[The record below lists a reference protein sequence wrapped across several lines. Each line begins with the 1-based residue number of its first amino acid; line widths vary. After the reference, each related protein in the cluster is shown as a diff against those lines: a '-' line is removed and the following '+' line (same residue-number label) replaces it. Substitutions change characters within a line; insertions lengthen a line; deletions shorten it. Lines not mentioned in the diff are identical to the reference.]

1 MIGNTRSS
9 VNPSLRVHTTT
20 PNFVR
25 EHTMSTAPT
34 IDRFF
39 ELAEHLASDFS
50 LLKGVSQSNRDRQK
64 QEVELALEGLV
75 AHRTIEETTTRLK
88 NLDVDAYIRETVEPS
103 EQKNRTGFK
112 SILKQLKLKI
122 VDEISF
128 GPLLCVEA
136 EFDFHG
142 CQRRLCLLGQ
152 ERNTK
157 NGVWGPEHHRKAIDI
172 VRKYERYAV
181 PVITFIDTPGADA
194 GELANADNQAHSISH
209 FIAEMANL
217 NVPSVGIILG
227 NGYSGGA
234 IPLATTNII
243 LSVRDGVFNTIQPK
257 GLAAIARSFDLSWQE
272 CAKYVGVSA
281 YELYQQDFV
290 DGVIDYVPGEKGAQ
304 LENLRKAIVSAVIA
318 IENRAVAFVKE
329 TDGVVDHYQASLNRY
344 INPSEKLKVLENLSA
359 LSLTHYP
366 TEYFSVFGITYRY
379 LRYLSLRGRIQSTS
393 SVNYSRS
400 TNLTTPKGDLSKRVK
415 EELANAFVSWLEN
428 PLHIRYDD
436 LLSKS
441 YKTYL
446 DRKEHAGAQRGRLS
460 KLVLGDPGENFEK
473 AQRTIYLTYGFYL
486 HNLWKAG
493 SQNNFIALIKNL
505 ASTPAASKASET
517 SEMTVLDVMTL
528 PDFREG
534 MIQEC
539 QNFIVFDL
547 VYDQII
553 TDLRPIAA
561 EAKATNTFSKQSFQ
575 TLLESAIQAATTK
588 LKAMIGEEVVVE
600 IFFEDNFY
608 AWLNTLL
615 RHPQMKDFIRPVQEW
630 KKIQYPRISEPLFAI
645 VTFLFEKLLSQYC
658 EAEREGRSYDGR
670 IKLRDIGMKDFW
682 NRLDT
687 AYNDLLIQDVLL
699 QDKRSKKCRFEPII
713 SEFFTDFRELDSD
726 LMTADPANFPGFRL
740 SIEKALDNG
749 VKPCGVITGLAK
761 LKKEG
766 NHPATRVGVLVSN
779 LDFQAGA
786 FDMASAQKFCNLLL
800 QCARRKLPVVAFVS
814 SGGMQT
820 KEGAGS
826 LFSMA
831 IVNDRITRFVR
842 DNELPII
849 CFGFGDCTGGAQA
862 SFVTHPLVQTYYFS
876 GTNMPFAGQIVVP
889 SYLPS
894 TATLSNYLLRTPGA
908 MQGLVKHPF
917 NKDLDQQLS
926 AIDPAIPE
934 PAESVMDVCQ
944 RVFNG
949 LYLPEAAAAATEA
962 ETLVDERALLKP
974 VKRTLIHARGCTA
987 AKLIKIAQQEDIE
1000 VVLVQSDPDMDSS
1013 VAGQLT
1019 EKDTLVCI
1027 GGNTP
1032 DESYL
1037 NAKSVLRIAEQEKV
1051 DSLHPGIGF
1060 LSENA
1065 DFALLCRNRGINFI
1079 GPWYSSMELMGNKTN
1094 AIDTANKAGV
1104 PVVPGSHGIIGSVET
1119 GMEVAETIGYPV
1131 LLKAVHGGGGKGIQV
1146 VEKPEDFRETFFTI
1160 SSEARAAFGSG
1171 DIYLEKYV
1179 TNLRHIEVQILR
1191 DTHGNCSI
1199 LGLRDCSVQRNN
1211 QKIFEES
1218 GSTMLPENLEQDVYR
1233 FAELIANQCDYIG
1246 AGTVEF
1252 IFDLDNT
1259 AVYFMEMNTRLQVE
1273 HPVTEK
1279 VTGIDIVAN
1288 QFKIAGGC
1296 SIADLTS
1303 KPQGYAIEARIT
1315 AERTAVEGSAIK
1327 FIPTPGDV
1335 TAFSIPEGENITV
1348 IKMVEAGKPITPYY
1362 DSLIAQVIATGENRD
1377 DAANKLLAA
1386 LESTVIKGVHTNI
1399 PLLKRVLKDET
1410 FRKGDYNTQYL
1421 NGLLER
1427 IDVQEMIDE
1436 GDVASDSAQVA
1447 LDRSAVEIEGSSELK
1462 VISPSTGVFYDASS
1476 PSEPPFAPIGKA
1488 VGAGDTI
1495 GLLEAMKLFSPLS
1508 LKNCSPGGSFYDPEK
1523 EYEVVRVI
1531 PTPGQAVNKGDL
1543 LFVIKEAA

>member
-1 MIGNTRSS
+1 
-9 VNPSLRVHTTT
+9 
-20 PNFVR
+20 
-25 EHTMSTAPT
+25 MSKAPT

-50 LLKGVSQSNRDRQK
+50 LIKGVSRSNRDRQRR
-64 QEVELALEGLV
+64 EVEVALEGLV
-75 AHRTIEETTTRLK
+75 DHHTIEKTTKRLK
-88 NLDVDAYIRETVEPS
+88 SLDVDTYIRETVEPS

-112 SILKQLKLKI
+112 AILKQLKLKI

-128 GPLLCVEA
+128 GPLHCVEA

-142 CQRRLCLLGQ
+142 RKRRLCLLGQ
-152 ERNTK
+152 ERNTN
-157 NGVWGPEHHRKAIDI
+157 NGVWGPEHHRKAIEV

-181 PVITFIDTPGADA
+181 PVVTFIDTPGADA
-194 GELANADNQAHSISH
+194 SEAANADNQAHSISH

-234 IPLATTNII
+234 IPLASTNII

-281 YELYQQDFV
+281 YELYQQGFV
-290 DGVIDYVPGEKGAQ
+290 DGIIDYVPGEKGPQ
-304 LENLRKAIVSAVIA
+304 LENLRKAIISAVTA
-318 IENRAVAFVKE
+318 VENRAVAFVKE
-329 TDGVVDHYQASLNRY
+329 TDGIIDHYSASLNRY
-344 INPSEKLKVLENLSA
+344 LNPSKKLKELERLSA

-379 LRYLSLRGRIQSTS
+379 LRYLSLRGRIKSTS
-393 SVNYSRS
+393 SANFSRS
-400 TNLTTPKGDLSKRVK
+400 TNLVRPKGDLSKRVQ
-415 EELANAFVSWLEN
+415 EELANVFASWQEN
-428 PLHIRYDD
+428 PLFIRYDE

-441 YKTYL
+441 YKDYL
-446 DRKEHAGAQRGRLS
+446 DRKDHSNDQRGRLS
-460 KLVLGDPGENFEK
+460 KLVLGDPVENLEK
-473 AQRTIYLTYGFYL
+473 AKRSTYLTYGFHLY
-486 HNLWKAG
+486 NLWKAG
-493 SQNNFIALIKNL
+493 AQNNFIALIKYLDSAPVN
-505 ASTPAASKASET
+505 TKNTDPA
-517 SEMTVLDVMTL
+517 EMTVLDVITL
-528 PDFREG
+528 PEFHKDMERV
-534 MIQEC
+534 C
-539 QNFIVFDL
+539 KNFIVFDL

-553 TDLRPIAA
+553 TDLRSIAA
-561 EAKATNTFSKQSFQ
+561 EAKDTNTFSQKSFH
-575 TLLESAIQAATTK
+575 TLLESSISAAVAK
-588 LKAMIGEEVVVE
+588 LKAMLGEDSVKPAVL
-600 IFFEDNFY
+600 EDKFY
-608 AWLNTLL
+608 GWINAYLQD
-615 RHPQMKDFIRPVQEW
+615 PQMKSFIRPVQEW

-645 VTFLFEKLLSQYC
+645 VNFLFEKLLPEYC
-658 EAEREGRSYDGR
+658 EAEREGRKYDGR
-670 IKLRDIGMKDFW
+670 IKLRNIGMKDFW
-682 NRLDT
+682 NRLSS
-687 AYNDLLIQDVLL
+687 AYNDLLIQDILL
-699 QDKRSKKCRFEPII
+699 QDKRSKNCRFEAILA
-713 SEFFTDFRELDSD
+713 EFFTDFRELDSD
-726 LMTADPANFPGFRL
+726 LMTADPANFPGFRI
-740 SIEKALDNG
+740 SIEKALDGG
-749 VKPCGVITGLAK
+749 VQPCGVITGLAK
-761 LKKEG
+761 LKKDGE
-766 NHPATRVGVLVSN
+766 HPATRVGLLVSN

-876 GTNMPFAGQIVVP
+876 GCNMPFAGQIVVP

-917 NKDLDQQLS
+917 NHELDSQLR
-926 AIDPAIPE
+926 AIDPDIPA
-934 PAESVMDVCQ
+934 PAESVLDVCR
-944 RVFNG
+944 RVFKG
-949 LYLPEAAAAATEA
+949 LYLPDAAATAIEA

-987 AKLIKIAQQEDIE
+987 AKLVQIAQQENIE
-1000 VVLVQSDPDMDSS
+1000 VVLVQSDADMDSA

-1019 EKDTLVCI
+1019 EQDTLVCI

-1037 NAKSVLRIAEQEKV
+1037 NAKSVLRIAAQEKV

-1065 DFALLCRNRGINFI
+1065 GFARLCRNRGINFI
-1079 GPWYSSMELMGNKTN
+1079 GPWSSSMELMGNKTN
-1094 AIDTANKAGV
+1094 AIDTATKAGV
-1104 PVVPGSHGIIGSVET
+1104 PVVPGSHGIIDSVET
-1119 GMEVAETIGYPV
+1119 GMKVAETIGYPV

-1146 VEKPEDFRETFFTI
+1146 VNKPEAFREIFFTL

-1179 TNLRHIEVQILR
+1179 TNLRHIEVQVLR
-1191 DTHGNCSI
+1191 DAHGNCSI
-1199 LGLRDCSVQRNN
+1199 LGLRDCTVQRNN

-1218 GSTMLPENLEQDVYR
+1218 GSTMLPENLEQDVYN
-1233 FAELIANQCDYIG
+1233 FAEHISNQCDYIG

-1259 AVYFMEMNTRLQVE
+1259 AIYFMEMNTRLQVE

-1279 VTGIDIVAN
+1279 VSGVDIVAN
-1288 QFKIAGGC
+1288 QFKIAGGE
-1296 SIADLTS
+1296 SIADLVS
-1303 KPQGYAIEARIT
+1303 NPQGYAIEARIT
-1315 AERTAVEGSAIK
+1315 AERTAVDGAEIK
-1327 FIPTPGDV
+1327 FIPTPGNV
-1335 TAFSIPEGENITV
+1335 TALSIPRGDHITV
-1348 IKMVEAGKPITPYY
+1348 IKMVEAGKPVTPYY
-1362 DSLIAQVIATGENRD
+1362 DSLIAQIIVTGENRED
-1377 DAANKLLAA
+1377 TIDKLIVA
-1386 LESTVIKGVHTNI
+1386 LENTVINGVHTNI
-1399 PLLKRVLKDET
+1399 PLLKRVLKDAT
-1410 FRKGDYNTQYL
+1410 FRQGVYNTQYL

-1427 IDVQEMIDE
+1427 IDVQEMIAE
-1436 GDVASDSAQVA
+1436 GDAASGSAQVA
-1447 LDRSAVEIEGSSELK
+1447 FERSVVEIDGSTELK

-1476 PSEPPFAPIGKA
+1476 PSEPPFAP
-1488 VGAGDTI
+1488 VGAKVSTGETI
-1495 GLLEAMKLFSPLS
+1495 GLLEAMKLFSPIS
-1508 LKNCSPGGSFYDPEK
+1508 LKNCSLGGSFYDHEK

-1543 LFVIKEAA
+1543 LFVIKEAI

>member
-1 MIGNTRSS
+1 
-9 VNPSLRVHTTT
+9 
-20 PNFVR
+20 
-25 EHTMSTAPT
+25 MSTAPT

-50 LLKGVSQSNRDRQK
+50 LLKGVSRSNRNRQK
-64 QEVELALEGLV
+64 QEVELALSGLV
-75 AHRTIEETTTRLK
+75 NHRTIKETTKRLK
-88 NLDVDAYIRETVEPS
+88 KLDVDSYIRETVEPS
-103 EQKNRTGFK
+103 EQKNRLGFK
-112 SILKQLKLKI
+112 AILKQLKLKI

-128 GPLLCVEA
+128 GPLHCVEA

-142 CQRRLCLLGQ
+142 HQRRLCLLAQ
-152 ERNTK
+152 ERNTN

-172 VRKYERYAV
+172 IRKYQRYAV
-181 PVITFIDTPGADA
+181 PIITFIDTPGADA

-234 IPLATTNII
+234 IPLATTNIL

-257 GLAAIARSFDLSWQE
+257 GLAAIARNFDLSWQE

-290 DGVIDYVPGEKGAQ
+290 DGIIDYVPGEKGPQ
-304 LENLRKAIVSAVIA
+304 LENLRNAIVSAVIA
-318 IENRAVAFVKE
+318 IESRAVTFVKE
-329 TDGVVDHYQASLNRY
+329 TDGIIDHYRASLNRY
-344 INPSEKLKVLENLSA
+344 INPSEKLKVLESLSA
-359 LSLTHYP
+359 LSLTHHP

-393 SVNYSRS
+393 SANYSRS
-400 TNLTTPKGDLSKRVK
+400 TNLIPPKGDLSKRVQ
-415 EELANAFVSWLEN
+415 EELANAFANWLEN

-436 LLSKS
+436 LLAKS

-446 DRKEHAGAQRGRLS
+446 NRKEHAGDHRGHLR
-460 KLVLGDPGENFEK
+460 KLILGDPNENFEK
-473 AQRTIYLTYGFYL
+473 ALRTSYLTYGFHLY
-486 HNLWKAG
+486 NLWKAG
-493 SQNNFIALIKNL
+493 SQNNFIALINHL
-505 ASTPAASKASET
+505 GSASASPKAADGA
-517 SEMTVLDVMTL
+517 EMTVLDVITL

-534 MIQEC
+534 MIQKC
-539 QNFIVFDL
+539 QNFIIFDL

-561 EAKATNTFSKQSFQ
+561 EAKDTNTFSKKSFQ
-575 TLLESAIQAATTK
+575 ALLESSISAATTK
-588 LKAMIGEEVVVE
+588 LKALLGEDAVDQSRL
-600 IFFEDNFY
+600 EDNFY
-608 AWLNTLL
+608 GWLNTLL
-615 RHPQMKDFIRPVQEW
+615 QHPQMKDFLRPVQEW

-645 VTFLFEKLLSQYC
+645 VTFLFEKLLLEYV
-658 EAEREGRSYDGR
+658 EAERTGRSYDGR
-670 IKLRDIGMKDFW
+670 IILRDIGMKDFW
-682 NRLDT
+682 NRLAT
-687 AYNDLLIQDVLL
+687 GYNDLLLQDVLQ
-699 QDKRSKKCRFEPII
+699 QDKRSKNVRFESIVA
-713 SEFFTDFRELDSD
+713 EFFTDFRELDSD

-740 SIEKALDNG
+740 SIEKALDAG

-766 NHPATRVGVLVSN
+766 DHPASRVGVLVSN

-786 FDMASAQKFCNLLL
+786 FDMASAEKFCNLLL
-800 QCARRKLPVVAFVS
+800 QCARRRLPVVAFVS

-894 TATLSNYLLRTPGA
+894 TATLSNYLSRTPGA

-917 NKDLDQQLS
+917 NHDLDQQLRE
-926 AIDPAIPE
+926 IDSTIPT
-934 PAESVMDVCQ
+934 PVESVMDVCH
-944 RVFNG
+944 RVFKG
-949 LYLPEAAAAATEA
+949 LYLPDVDLAASETK
-962 ETLVDERALLKP
+962 TLVDERALLKP

-987 AKLIKIAQQEDIE
+987 AKLIQVAQREGIE
-1000 VVLVQSDPDMDSS
+1000 VVLVQSDADMDSA

-1019 EKDTLVCI
+1019 ERDTLVCI

-1037 NAKSVLRIAEQEKV
+1037 NAKSVLRVAEQEKV

-1065 DFALLCRNRGINFI
+1065 DFALLCRNRGINFV
-1079 GPWYSSMELMGNKTN
+1079 GPWASSMELMGNKTN

-1146 VEKPEDFRETFFTI
+1146 VEKPEDFREIFFTL

-1171 DIYLEKYV
+1171 DIYLEKYI

-1191 DTHGNCSI
+1191 DSHGNCSI

-1218 GSTMLPENLEQDVYR
+1218 GSTMLPENLERDVYR
-1233 FAELIANQCDYIG
+1233 FAELIANQCDYLG

-1252 IFDLDNT
+1252 IFDLDHT
-1259 AVYFMEMNTRLQVE
+1259 AIYFMEMNTRLQVE

-1279 VTGIDIVAN
+1279 VTGVDIVAN
-1288 QFKIAGGC
+1288 QFKIAGGG
-1296 SIADLTS
+1296 SIADLRS
-1303 KPQGYAIEARIT
+1303 NPRGYAIEARIT

-1327 FIPTPGDV
+1327 FIPTPGEV
-1335 TAFSIPEGENITV
+1335 TAFSIPEGGDITV
-1348 IKMVEAGKPITPYY
+1348 IKMVEARKPITPYY
-1362 DSLIAQVIATGENRD
+1362 DSLIAQIIATGENRD
-1377 DAANKLLAA
+1377 DAADKLLAA
-1386 LESTVIKGVHTNI
+1386 LESTDIQGVHTNI
-1399 PLLKRVLKDET
+1399 PLLKRVLKDAT
-1410 FRKGDYNTQYL
+1410 FRKGVYNTQYL
-1421 NGLLER
+1421 TGFLER
-1427 IDVQEMIDE
+1427 IDVQEMIEE
-1436 GDVASDSAQVA
+1436 GDAVSGSAQVA
-1447 LDRSAVEIEGSSELK
+1447 LDRSAVEIEGSTELK

-1488 VGAGDTI
+1488 VGIKDTL

-1523 EYEVVRVI
+1523 AYEVVRVI

-1543 LFVIKEAA
+1543 LFVIKEAV

>member
-1 MIGNTRSS
+1 M
-9 VNPSLRVHTTT
+9 PK
-20 PNFVR
+20 
-25 EHTMSTAPT
+25 APT

-50 LLKGVSQSNRDRQK
+50 LTKGVSRSNRDRQRK
-64 QEVELALEGLV
+64 EVEVALEGLV
-75 AHRTIEETTTRLK
+75 EHQTIEETTKRLK
-88 NLDVDAYIRETVEPS
+88 CLDVDTYIRETVEPS

-112 SILKQLKLKI
+112 AILKQLKLKI
-122 VDEISF
+122 IDEISL
-128 GPLLCVEA
+128 GPLHCVEA
-136 EFDFHG
+136 EFDFNG
-142 CQRRLCLLGQ
+142 RQRRLCLLGQ
-152 ERNTK
+152 DRNTN
-157 NGVWGPEHHRKAIDI
+157 NGVWGPEHHRKAIEV

-234 IPLATTNII
+234 IPLASTNII

-281 YELYQQDFV
+281 YELYQQGFV
-290 DGVIDYVPGEKGAQ
+290 DGIIDYVPGEKGPQ
-304 LENLRKAIVSAVIA
+304 LENLRKAIVSAVNA
-318 IENRAVAFVKE
+318 VEQRAVSFVQE
-329 TDGVVDHYQASLNRY
+329 TDGIIEHYQASLNRY
-344 INPSEKLKVLENLSA
+344 LTPSAKLKTLNNLSA
-359 LSLTHYP
+359 LSLTHNP

-379 LRYLSLRGRIQSTS
+379 LRYLSLRGRIKSTS
-393 SVNYSRS
+393 SANFSRS
-400 TNLTTPKGDLSKRVK
+400 TNLARPKGDLSKRVQ
-415 EELANAFVSWLEN
+415 EELATQFTSWQEN
-428 PLHIRYDD
+428 PLLIRYDD
-436 LLSKS
+436 HLSKS
-441 YKTYL
+441 YKDFL
-446 DRKEHAGAQRGRLS
+446 DRKDRSSDQRSGLS
-460 KLVLGDPGENFEK
+460 RRILGDPAENLEK
-473 AQRTIYLTYGFYL
+473 AKRSTYLAYGFHLY
-486 HNLWKAG
+486 NLWKAG
-493 SQNNFIALIKNL
+493 AQNNFIALIKYLDSAPVN
-505 ASTPAASKASET
+505 TETTDPA
-517 SEMTVLDVMTL
+517 EMTVLDVITL
-528 PDFREG
+528 PEFHPDMERV
-534 MIQEC
+534 C
-539 QNFIVFDL
+539 KNFIVFDL
-547 VYDQII
+547 VYDQIVN
-553 TDLRPIAA
+553 DLRPIAA
-561 EAKATNTFSKQSFQ
+561 EAKDTNTFSQKSFQ
-575 TLLESAIQAATTK
+575 TLLESSISAAVTK
-588 LKAMIGEEVVVE
+588 LKTMIGEDAVDPA
-600 IFFEDNFY
+600 ILEDKFY
-608 AWLNTLL
+608 GWINVYLQ
-615 RHPQMKDFIRPVQEW
+615 HPQRKEFIRPVQEW

-645 VTFLFEKLLSQYC
+645 VNFLFEKLLPEYV
-658 EAEREGRSYDGR
+658 EAELEGRKYDGR

-682 NRLDT
+682 NRLAT
-687 AYNDLLIQDVLL
+687 AYNDLLIQDVLM
-699 QDKRSKKCRFEPII
+699 QDKRSKTCRLEPII
-713 SEFFTDFRELDSD
+713 AEFFTDFKELDGD

-786 FDMASAQKFCNLLL
+786 FDMASAEKFCNLLL

-876 GTNMPFAGQIVVP
+876 GCNMPFA
-889 SYLPS
+889 
-894 TATLSNYLLRTPGA
+894 A

-917 NKDLDQQLS
+917 NHDLDGQLR
-926 AIDPAIPE
+926 AIDSTLPA
-934 PAESVMDVCQ
+934 PAETVMDVCR
-944 RVFNG
+944 RVFKG
-949 LYLPEAAAAATEA
+949 LYQPDAEAAAIEA

-987 AKLIKIAQQEDIE
+987 AKLIQIAQQEDIE
-1000 VVLVQSDPDMDSS
+1000 VVLVQSDPDMDSA

-1019 EKDTLVCI
+1019 EQDTLVCI

-1065 DFALLCRNRGINFI
+1065 DFARLCRNRGINFV
-1079 GPWYSSMELMGNKTN
+1079 GPWSSSMELMGNKTN
-1094 AIDTANKAGV
+1094 AIDTATKAGV
-1104 PVVPGSHGIIGSVET
+1104 PVVPGSHGIIDTVET

-1146 VEKPEDFRETFFTI
+1146 VEKPEAFREIFFTL

-1179 TNLRHIEVQILR
+1179 TNLRHIEVQVLR
-1191 DTHGNCSI
+1191 DTHGNCKI

-1218 GSTMLPENLEQDVYR
+1218 GSTMLPENLEQDVYN
-1233 FAELIANQCDYIG
+1233 FAGHISNGCDYIG

-1259 AVYFMEMNTRLQVE
+1259 AIYFMEMNTRLQVE

-1279 VTGIDIVAN
+1279 VSGVDIVAN
-1288 QFKIAGGC
+1288 QFKIAGGE
-1296 SIADLTS
+1296 SIADLVS
-1303 KPQGYAIEARIT
+1303 NPQGYAIEARIT
-1315 AERTAVEGSAIK
+1315 AERTAVEGSEIK

-1335 TAFSIPEGENITV
+1335 TAFSIPSGDHITV

-1362 DSLIAQVIATGENRD
+1362 DSLIAQLIVTGENRED
-1377 DAANKLLAA
+1377 TIAKLYAA
-1386 LESTVIKGVHTNI
+1386 LESTVINGVHTNI
-1399 PLLKRVLKDET
+1399 PLLKRVLNDAT
-1410 FRKGDYNTQYL
+1410 FHEGNYNTQYL

-1427 IDVQEMIDE
+1427 IDVQEMIAE
-1436 GDVASDSAQVA
+1436 GDAASGSAQVA
-1447 LDRSAVEIEGSSELK
+1447 LDRSVVEIEGSTELK

-1476 PSEPPFAPIGKA
+1476 PSEPPFAP
-1488 VGAGDTI
+1488 VGAKVSTADTI
-1495 GLLEAMKLFSPLS
+1495 GLLEAMKLFSPVS
-1508 LKNCSPGGSFYDPEK
+1508 LKSCSPGGSFYDHER

-1531 PTPGQAVNKGDL
+1531 PSPGQAVNKGDL
-1543 LFVIKEAA
+1543 LFVIKEAV

>member
-1 MIGNTRSS
+1 MAK
-9 VNPSLRVHTTT
+9 
-20 PNFVR
+20 
-25 EHTMSTAPT
+25 APT

-39 ELAEHLASDFS
+39 ELAEQLASDFS
-50 LLKGVSQSNRDRQK
+50 LIRGVSRSNRDRQRK
-64 QEVELALEGLV
+64 EVEVALQGLV
-75 AHRTIEETTTRLK
+75 DHRTIEKTTKRLK
-88 NLDVDAYIRETVEPS
+88 GLDVDNYIRETVEPS
-103 EQKNRTGFK
+103 EQKDRLGFK
-112 SILKQLKLKI
+112 AILKQLKLKT

-128 GPLLCVEA
+128 GSLYCVEA
-136 EFDFHG
+136 EFDFNG
-142 CQRRLCLLGQ
+142 RKRRLCLLGQ
-152 ERNTK
+152 ERTAN
-157 NGVWGPEHHRKAIDI
+157 NGVWGPEHHRRAIEV

-194 GELANADNQAHSISH
+194 GEAANADNQAHSISH

-217 NVPSVGIILG
+217 NVPSVGIVLG

-234 IPLATTNII
+234 IPLASTNII

-272 CAKYVGVSA
+272 CAKYVGVSS
-281 YELYQQDFV
+281 YELYQQGFV
-290 DGVIDYVPGEKGAQ
+290 DGIIDYVPGERGPQ
-304 LENLRKAIVSAVIA
+304 LENLRNAIVSAVLA
-318 IENRAVAFVKE
+318 IEKRAVAFVQE
-329 TDGVVDHYQASLNRY
+329 TDGIIDHYRASLNRY
-344 INPSEKLKVLENLSA
+344 LNPSEKLKTLNEMSA

-379 LRYLSLRGRIQSTS
+379 LRYLSLRGRIKSTS
-393 SVNYSRS
+393 TASYSRS
-400 TNLTTPKGDLSKRVK
+400 TNLARPKGDLSKRVQ
-415 EELANAFVSWLEN
+415 EELANAFSNWQEN
-428 PLHIRYDD
+428 PLLIRYDD

-446 DRKEHAGAQRGRLS
+446 ERKSKAGERRGSLAKRI
-460 KLVLGDPGENFEK
+460 LGDPGENFSK
-473 AQRTIYLTYGFYL
+473 ALRTTYLTYGFHL

-493 SQNNFIALIKNL
+493 SENNFIALIKYL
-505 ASTPAASKASET
+505 DSSADAAAGGDPA
-517 SEMTVLDVMTL
+517 EMTVLDVMTL
-528 PDFREG
+528 PDFRTG

-539 QNFIVFDL
+539 KNFIVFDL

-561 EAKATNTFSKQSFQ
+561 EAKDTNTFSKKSFQ
-575 TLLESAIQAATTK
+575 ALLESSITAATSK
-588 LKAMIGEEVVVE
+588 LKAMLGEDAVDAASLEA
-600 IFFEDNFY
+600 NFY
-608 AWLNTLL
+608 GWLNVLL
-615 RHPQMKDFIRPVQEW
+615 QHPQLKDFIRPVQEW

-645 VTFLFEKLLSQYC
+645 VTFLFEKLLLEYVES
-658 EAEREGRSYDGR
+658 EVEGRKYDGR

-682 NRLDT
+682 NRLAT
-687 AYNDLLIQDVLL
+687 GYNDLLIQDVLL
-699 QDKRSKKCRFEPII
+699 QDKRAKKCRFDAII
-713 SEFFTDFRELDSD
+713 AEFFTDFTELDND

-749 VKPCGVITGLAK
+749 VQPCGVITGLAK
-761 LKKEG
+761 FKKDKD
-766 NHPATRVGVLVSN
+766 HPATRVGVLVSN

-786 FDMASAQKFCNLLL
+786 FDMASAEKFCNLLL

-894 TATLSNYLLRTPGA
+894 TATLSNYLWSTPGA

-917 NKDLDQQLS
+917 NAELDDQLR
-926 AIDPAIPE
+926 AIDPAIPV
-934 PAESVMDVCQ
+934 PAESVMDVCR
-944 RVFNG
+944 RVFKG
-949 LYLPEAAAAATEA
+949 LYLPDADAVAIEA
-962 ETLVDERALLKP
+962 ETLADERALLKP

-987 AKLIKIAQQEDIE
+987 AKLISVAQREGIE
-1000 VVLVQSDPDMDSS
+1000 VVLVQSDPDMDSA

-1019 EKDTLVCI
+1019 EKDTLICI

-1065 DFALLCRNRGINFI
+1065 DFARLCRNRGINFV
-1079 GPWYSSMELMGNKTN
+1079 GPWVSSMELMGNKTN
-1094 AIDTANKAGV
+1094 AIDTATKAGV

-1119 GMEVAETIGYPV
+1119 GMEVAEKIGYPV

-1146 VEKPEDFRETFFTI
+1146 VEKPEDFREIFFTL

-1218 GSTMLPENLEQDVYR
+1218 GSTMLPENLEQDVYN
-1233 FAELIANQCDYIG
+1233 FAEHISNQCDYVG
-1246 AGTVEF
+1246 AATVEF

-1259 AVYFMEMNTRLQVE
+1259 AVYFM
-1273 HPVTEK
+1273 
-1279 VTGIDIVAN
+1279 
-1288 QFKIAGGC
+1288 
-1296 SIADLTS
+1296 
-1303 KPQGYAIEARIT
+1303 
-1315 AERTAVEGSAIK
+1315 
-1327 FIPTPGDV
+1327 
-1335 TAFSIPEGENITV
+1335 
-1348 IKMVEAGKPITPYY
+1348 
-1362 DSLIAQVIATGENRD
+1362 
-1377 DAANKLLAA
+1377 
-1386 LESTVIKGVHTNI
+1386 
-1399 PLLKRVLKDET
+1399 
-1410 FRKGDYNTQYL
+1410 
-1421 NGLLER
+1421 
-1427 IDVQEMIDE
+1427 
-1436 GDVASDSAQVA
+1436 
-1447 LDRSAVEIEGSSELK
+1447 
-1462 VISPSTGVFYDASS
+1462 
-1476 PSEPPFAPIGKA
+1476 
-1488 VGAGDTI
+1488 
-1495 GLLEAMKLFSPLS
+1495 
-1508 LKNCSPGGSFYDPEK
+1508 
-1523 EYEVVRVI
+1523 
-1531 PTPGQAVNKGDL
+1531 
-1543 LFVIKEAA
+1543 

>member
-1 MIGNTRSS
+1 
-9 VNPSLRVHTTT
+9 
-20 PNFVR
+20 
-25 EHTMSTAPT
+25 MSNEPA

-39 ELAEHLASDFS
+39 ELSEHLASDFS
-50 LLKGVSQSNRDRQK
+50 LLKGVSRSNRDRQK

-75 AHRTIEETTTRLK
+75 DQRTLEETTACLK
-88 NLDVDAYIRETVEPS
+88 NLDVDSYIRETVEPS
-103 EQKNRTGFK
+103 EQKNRPGFK
-112 SILKQLKLKI
+112 TILKQLKMKI
-122 VDEISF
+122 VDEISL
-128 GPLLCVEA
+128 GPLHCVEA

-142 CQRRLCLLGQ
+142 RQRRLCLLAQ
-152 ERNTK
+152 ERNTN
-157 NGVWGPEHHRKAIDI
+157 NGVWGPEHHRKAIEI
-172 VRKYERYAV
+172 VRKYERYSV

-194 GELANADNQAHSISH
+194 GEAANADNQAHSISH

-217 NVPSVGIILG
+217 SVPSVGIILG

-234 IPLATTNII
+234 IPLATTNIL

-257 GLAAIARSFDLSWQE
+257 GLAAIARNFDLSWQE
-272 CAKYVGVSA
+272 CARYVGVSA

-290 DGVIDYVPGEKGAQ
+290 DGIIDYVPGEKGPQ
-304 LENLRKAIVSAVIA
+304 LENLRKAIVSSVVA
-318 IENRAVAFVKE
+318 IESRAVAFVKE

-344 INPSEKLKVLENLSA
+344 LNPSEKLKTLNSLSA
-359 LSLTHYP
+359 LSLTHHP

-379 LRYLSLRGRIQSTS
+379 LRYLSLRGRIKSTS
-393 SVNYSRS
+393 SGSYSRS
-400 TNLTTPKGDLSKRVK
+400 TNLVTPKGDLSKRIR
-415 EELANAFVSWLEN
+415 EELANAFANWLEN
-428 PLHIRYDD
+428 PLHIRYDE
-436 LLSKS
+436 LLLKG

-446 DRKEHAGAQRGRLS
+446 DRKEQSGDQRGRLS
-460 KLVLGDPGENFEK
+460 TLILGDPNENFAK
-473 AQRTIYLTYGFYL
+473 TQRTTHLTFGFHLY
-486 HNLWKAG
+486 NLWKAG
-493 SQNNFIALIKNL
+493 SQNNFIALIKYL
-505 ASTPAASKASET
+505 GSTTDGKALDP
-517 SEMTVLDVMTL
+517 SEMTVLDVITL

-539 QNFIVFDL
+539 QNFVIFDL
-547 VYDQII
+547 IYDRII

-561 EAKATNTFSKQSFQ
+561 EAKDTNTFSKKSFQ
-575 TLLESAIQAATTK
+575 VLLESSIQAATAK
-588 LKAMIGEEVVVE
+588 LKAMFGEEAVDE
-600 IFFEDNFY
+600 QRLEENFY
-608 AWLNTLL
+608 GWLDALL
-615 RHPQMKDFIRPVQEW
+615 QHPKMRDFLRPVQEW

-645 VTFLFEKLLSQYC
+645 VNFLFEKLLREYC
-658 EAEREGRSYDGR
+658 AAEREGRIYDGR

-682 NRLDT
+682 NRLAT

-699 QDKRSKKCRFEPII
+699 QDKRSKKFRFEPII
-713 SEFFTDFRELDSD
+713 SEFFTDFRELDSN
-726 LMTADPANFPGFRL
+726 LMTADPVSFPGFRL
-740 SIEKALDNG
+740 SIEKALEKG
-749 VKPCGVITGLAK
+749 GKPCGVITGLAK
-761 LKKEG
+761 LKPAG
-766 NHPATRVGVLVSN
+766 DHPATRVGVLVSN

-786 FDMASAQKFCNLLL
+786 FDMASARKFCNLLL

-831 IVNDRITRFVR
+831 VVNDRITRFVR

-894 TATLSNYLLRTPGA
+894 TATLSNYLSRTPGA

-917 NKDLDQQLS
+917 NHELDQQLR
-926 AIDPAIPE
+926 AIDPSIPI
-934 PAESVMDVCQ
+934 PTESVMEVCR
-944 RVFNG
+944 RVFTG
-949 LYLPEAAAAATEA
+949 LYLPEVDPAATETR
-962 ETLVDERALLKP
+962 TLVDERALLKP

-987 AKLIKIAQQEDIE
+987 AKLIQVAQREGIE
-1000 VVLVQSDPDMDSS
+1000 VVLIQSDPDMDSA

-1019 EKDTLVCI
+1019 ENDTLVCI

-1037 NAKSVLRIAEQEKV
+1037 NARSVLRIAEQEKV

-1065 DFALLCRNRGINFI
+1065 DFARLCRNRRINFV
-1079 GPWYSSMELMGNKTN
+1079 GPWVSSMELMGNKSN
-1094 AIDTANKAGV
+1094 AIDTATKAGV

-1131 LLKAVHGGGGKGIQV
+1131 LLKAVHGGGGKGIKV
-1146 VEKPEDFRETFFTI
+1146 VEKPEDFRETFYTI
-1160 SSEARAAFGSG
+1160 ASEARAAFGSG
-1171 DIYLEKYV
+1171 DIYLEKYI
-1179 TNLRHIEVQILR
+1179 TNLRHIEAQVLR
-1191 DTHGNCSI
+1191 DTHGNCFI

-1218 GSTMLPENLEQDVYR
+1218 GSTMLPENLERDVYLY
-1233 FAELIANQCDYIG
+1233 AELLANQIDYIG

-1252 IFDLDNT
+1252 IFDLDSN

-1279 VTGIDIVAN
+1279 VTGVDIVAN
-1288 QFKIAGGC
+1288 QFRIAGGD
-1296 SIADLTS
+1296 SIADLQTNS
-1303 KPQGYAIEARIT
+1303 QGYAIEARIT

-1327 FIPTPGDV
+1327 FIPTPGEV
-1335 TAFSIPEGENITV
+1335 TAFRIPEGDHITV

-1362 DSLIAQVIATGENRD
+1362 DSLIAQMIVTGENRE
-1377 DAANKLLAA
+1377 DAIDKLLAA
-1386 LESTVIKGVHTNI
+1386 VENTVINGVHTNI
-1399 PLLKRVLKDET
+1399 PLLRRVLKDAT
-1410 FRKGDYNTQYL
+1410 FRRGTYNTQYL
-1421 NGLLER
+1421 NGLLDR
-1427 IDVQEMIDE
+1427 IDVQEMIKE
-1436 GDVASDSAQVA
+1436 GDAASGAAQVV
-1447 LDRSAVEIEGSSELK
+1447 LDRSAVEIEGSTELK

-1476 PSEPPFAPIGKA
+1476 PSEPPFAP
-1488 VGAGDTI
+1488 VGAKVSIRETI
-1495 GLLEAMKLFSPLS
+1495 GLLEAMKLFSSLS
-1508 LKNCSPGGSFYDPEK
+1508 LKNCNPGGSFYDPEK
-1523 EYEVVRVI
+1523 IYEVVRVI

-1543 LFVIKEAA
+1543 LFVIKEAV

>member
-1 MIGNTRSS
+1 MA
-9 VNPSLRVHTTT
+9 
-20 PNFVR
+20 
-25 EHTMSTAPT
+25 TAPT

-39 ELAEHLASDFS
+39 ELAEHLATDFS
-50 LLKGVSQSNRDRQK
+50 LIKGVTRSNRDRQR
-64 QEVELALEGLV
+64 QEVEVALEGLV
-75 AHRTIEETTTRLK
+75 AHRTVEETTKRLK
-88 NLDVDAYIRETVEPS
+88 KLDVDAYIRATVEPS

-112 SILKQLKLKI
+112 AILKQLKLKS
-122 VDEISF
+122 VDEISL

-142 CQRRLCLLGQ
+142 RKRRLCLLGQ
-152 ERNTK
+152 DRNTN
-157 NGVWGPEHHRKAIDI
+157 NGVWGPEHHRKAIEV

-194 GELANADNQAHSISH
+194 SELANANNQAHSISH

-234 IPLATTNII
+234 IPLASTNII

-281 YELYQQDFV
+281 YELYQQGFV
-290 DGVIDYVPGEKGAQ
+290 DGIIDYVPGEKGPQ
-304 LENLRKAIVSAVIA
+304 LENLRKAIVSAVTA
-318 IENRAVAFVKE
+318 IEKRAVTFVQE
-329 TDGVVDHYQASLNRY
+329 TDGIIEHYQASLNRY
-344 INPSEKLKVLENLSA
+344 LNPSEKLKTLNNMSA
-359 LSLTHYP
+359 LSLTHNP

-379 LRYLSLRGRIQSTS
+379 LRYLSLRGRLQSTS
-393 SVNYSRS
+393 SANFSRT
-400 TNLTTPKGDLSKRVK
+400 TNLVRPKGDLSKRVQ
-415 EELANAFVSWLEN
+415 EEQANVFASWQEN
-428 PLHIRYDD
+428 PLLIRYDD

-446 DRKEHAGAQRGRLS
+446 DRSEHIDAQRGRLS
-460 KLVLGDPGENFEK
+460 KLVLGDPAENLEK
-473 AQRTIYLTYGFYL
+473 AKQSTYLAYGFHLY
-486 HNLWKAG
+486 NLWKAG
-493 SQNNFIALIKNL
+493 AQNNFVALIKYL
-505 ASTPAASKASET
+505 DSAPANTENTDPA
-517 SEMTVLDVMTL
+517 EMSVLDVITL
-528 PDFREG
+528 PEFHKDMERV
-534 MIQEC
+534 C
-539 QNFIVFDL
+539 KNFIVFDL

-561 EAKATNTFSKQSFQ
+561 EAKNTNTFSQKSFQ
-575 TLLESAIQAATTK
+575 TLLESSISAAVTK
-588 LKAMIGEEVVVE
+588 LKAMLGEDAVNPALL
-600 IFFEDNFY
+600 EDKFY
-608 AWLNTLL
+608 GWINVYLQ
-615 RHPQMKDFIRPVQEW
+615 HPQMKEFIRPVQEW

-645 VTFLFEKLLSQYC
+645 VNFLFEKLLPEYC
-658 EAEREGRSYDGR
+658 EAEREERKYDGR
-670 IKLRDIGMKDFW
+670 IKLRNIGMKDFW
-682 NRLDT
+682 NRLET
-687 AYNDLLIQDVLL
+687 AYNDLLIQDVLA
-699 QDKRSKKCRFEPII
+699 QDKRAKNCRFEQLIA
-713 SEFFTDFRELDSD
+713 EFFTDFSELDAD
-726 LMTADPANFPGFRL
+726 LMTADPVKFPGFRI

-761 LKKEG
+761 LKKEKG
-766 NHPATRVGVLVSN
+766 HPATRVGVLVSN

-786 FDMASAQKFCNLLL
+786 FDMASAEKFCNLLL

-876 GTNMPFAGQIVVP
+876 GCNMPFAGQIVVP

-894 TATLSNYLLRTPGA
+894 TATLSNYLVATPGA

-917 NKDLDQQLS
+917 NKTLDQQLRD
-926 AIDPAIPE
+926 IDISIVA
-934 PAESVMDVCQ
+934 PAESVMDVCH
-944 RVFNG
+944 RVFKG
-949 LYLPEAAAAATEA
+949 LYLPDADATSIQGR
-962 ETLVDERALLKP
+962 TLVDERALLKP
-974 VKRTLIHARGCTA
+974 VKRCLIHARGCTA
-987 AKLIKIAQQEDIE
+987 AKLIKVAQQEGIE
-1000 VVLVQSDPDMDSS
+1000 VVLVQSDPDMDSA

-1019 EKDTLVCI
+1019 EKDTLICI

-1065 DFALLCRNRGINFI
+1065 DFARLCRNRGINFV
-1079 GPWYSSMELMGNKTN
+1079 GPWHSSMELMGNKTN
-1094 AIDTANKAGV
+1094 AIDTASKAGA
-1104 PVVPGSHGIIGSVET
+1104 PVVPGSHGIIGSFET

-1146 VEKPEDFRETFFTI
+1146 VEKPEAFRETFFTL

-1171 DIYLEKYV
+1171 DLYLEKYV
-1179 TNLRHIEVQILR
+1179 TNLRHIEVQVLR
-1191 DTHGNCSI
+1191 DTHGNCKI

-1218 GSTMLPENLEQDVYR
+1218 GSTLLPKNLEKDVYA
-1233 FAELIANQCDYIG
+1233 FAEHISNQCDYVG

-1259 AVYFMEMNTRLQVE
+1259 SVYFMEMNTRLQVE

-1279 VTGIDIVAN
+1279 VTGVDIVAN
-1288 QFKIAGGC
+1288 QFKIAGGE
-1296 SIADLTS
+1296 SIADLVS
-1303 KPQGYAIEARIT
+1303 NPQGYAIEARIT
-1315 AERTAVEGSAIK
+1315 AERTAVEGGDIK

-1335 TAFSIPEGENITV
+1335 TAFSIPSADNITV

-1362 DSLIAQVIATGENRD
+1362 DSLIAQIIVTGKNRKD
-1377 DAANKLLAA
+1377 TIDKLLAV
-1386 LESTVIKGVHTNI
+1386 LEETVINGVHTNI
-1399 PLLKRVLKDET
+1399 PLLKRVLKDGT
-1410 FRKGDYNTQYL
+1410 FRNGDYNTQYL

-1427 IDVQEMIDE
+1427 IDVQEMISE
-1436 GDVASDSAQVA
+1436 GDAASGSAQVV
-1447 LDRSAVEIEGSSELK
+1447 LDRSAVEIEGSTELK

-1476 PSEPPFAPIGKA
+1476 PSEPPFAPVGKTIG
-1488 VGAGDTI
+1488 VGDTI
-1495 GLLEAMKLFSPLS
+1495 GLLEAMKLFSS
-1508 LKNCSPGGSFYDPEK
+1508 LTLNNCNPGGSFYPSEK
-1523 EYEVVRVI
+1523 RYEVVRVI

-1543 LFVIKEAA
+1543 LFVIKEAV

>member
-1 MIGNTRSS
+1 M
-9 VNPSLRVHTTT
+9 P
-20 PNFVR
+20 
-25 EHTMSTAPT
+25 TAPT

-39 ELAEHLASDFS
+39 ELAEHLANDFS
-50 LLKGVSQSNRDRQK
+50 LIKGVSRSNRNRQR
-64 QEVELALEGLV
+64 QEVEVALEGLV
-75 AHRTIEETTTRLK
+75 AHRTIEATTKRLK
-88 NLDVDAYIRETVEPS
+88 KLDVDSYIRETVEPS

-112 SILKQLKLKI
+112 AILKQMKLKV

-128 GPLLCVEA
+128 GPLHCVEA

-142 CQRRLCLLGQ
+142 HKRRLCLLGQ
-152 ERNTK
+152 ERNTN
-157 NGVWGPEHHRKAIDI
+157 NGVWGPEHHRKAIEV

-194 GELANADNQAHSISH
+194 GEAANSNNQAHSISH

-234 IPLATTNII
+234 IPLASTNLI

-281 YELYQQDFV
+281 YELYQQGFV
-290 DGVIDYVPGEKGAQ
+290 DGIIDYVPGEKGPQ

-318 IENRAVAFVKE
+318 IENRAVTFVKE
-329 TDGVVDHYQASLNRY
+329 TDGIIEHYQASLNRY
-344 INPSEKLKVLENLSA
+344 INPSEKLKTLNSLSA
-359 LSLTHYP
+359 LSLTHNP

-379 LRYLSLRGRIQSTS
+379 LRYLSLRGRLQSTS
-393 SVNYSRS
+393 SANFSRS
-400 TNLTTPKGDLSKRVK
+400 TNLARPKGDLSKRVQ
-415 EELANAFVSWLEN
+415 EELASQFASWQEN
-428 PLHIRYDD
+428 PLIIRYDD
-436 LLSKS
+436 LLLKS

-446 DRKEHAGAQRGRLS
+446 ERKEQIGAERGRLS
-460 KLVLGDPGENFEK
+460 KLVLGDPTKNLEK
-473 AQRTIYLTYGFYL
+473 AKRSTYLTYGFHLY
-486 HNLWKAG
+486 NLWKAG
-493 SQNNFIALIKNL
+493 AQNNFIALIKHL
-505 ASTPAASKASET
+505 ETAPANTKAT
-517 SEMTVLDVMTL
+517 DPAEMTVLDVITL
-528 PDFREG
+528 PEFLPDMER
-534 MIQEC
+534 MC
-539 QNFIVFDL
+539 KNFIVFDL
-547 VYDQII
+547 VYDQIVN
-553 TDLRPIAA
+553 DLRAIAA
-561 EAKATNTFSKQSFQ
+561 EAKDTNTFSQKSFQ
-575 TLLESAIQAATTK
+575 SLLETSISAAVAK
-588 LKAMIGEEVVVE
+588 LKAMLGEDKVDPAVL
-600 IFFEDNFY
+600 EDKFY
-608 AWLNTLL
+608 GWINVYLQ
-615 RHPQMKDFIRPVQEW
+615 HPQKKDFIRPVQEW

-645 VTFLFEKLLSQYC
+645 VNFLFEKLLPEYC
-658 EAEREGRSYDGR
+658 EAEREGRKYDGR

-682 NRLDT
+682 NRLAT
-687 AYNDLLIQDVLL
+687 AYNDLLIQDVLMR
-699 QDKRSKKCRFEPII
+699 DKRAKNCRFEAIVN
-713 SEFFTDFRELDSD
+713 EFFTDFQELDGD
-726 LMTADPANFPGFRL
+726 LMTADPVKFPGFRI
-740 SIEKALDNG
+740 SIEKALDSG
-749 VKPCGVITGLAK
+749 IKPCGVITGLAK
-761 LKKEG
+761 LKKEKG
-766 NHPATRVGVLVSN
+766 HPATGVGVLVSN

-800 QCARRKLPVVAFVS
+800 QCARRKFPVVAFVS

-831 IVNDRITRFVR
+831 VVNDRITRFVR

-876 GTNMPFAGQIVVP
+876 GCNMPFAGQIVVP

-917 NKDLDQQLS
+917 NKELDEQLR
-926 AIDPAIPE
+926 AIDRNIPS
-934 PAESVMDVCQ
+934 PAESVMDVCH
-944 RVFNG
+944 RVFKG
-949 LYLPEAAAAATEA
+949 LYLPDVDLVASENQ
-962 ETLVDERALLKP
+962 TLVDERALLRP

-987 AKLIKIAQQEDIE
+987 AKLIQVAQREGIE
-1000 VVLVQSDPDMDSS
+1000 VVLVQSDPDMDSA
-1013 VAGQLT
+1013 VAGQLG

-1065 DFALLCRNRGINFI
+1065 DFARLCRNRRINFI
-1079 GPWYSSMELMGNKTN
+1079 GPWSSSMELMGNKTN
-1094 AIDTANKAGV
+1094 AIDTATKAGV
-1104 PVVPGSHGIIGSVET
+1104 PVVPGSHGIIGTVET

-1146 VEKPEDFRETFFTI
+1146 VTKPEDFREIFFTL

-1218 GSTMLPENLEQDVYR
+1218 GSTMLPKNLEKDVYNY
-1233 FAELIANQCDYIG
+1233 AEHISNQCDYVG

-1252 IFDLDNT
+1252 IFDLDST
-1259 AVYFMEMNTRLQVE
+1259 SVYFMEMNTRLQVE
-1273 HPVTEK
+1273 HPVTEQ
-1279 VTGIDIVAN
+1279 VSGVDIVAN
-1288 QFKIAGGC
+1288 QFKIAGGG
-1296 SIADLTS
+1296 SIADLVS

-1315 AERTAVEGSAIK
+1315 AERTTVEGGTIK

-1335 TAFSIPEGENITV
+1335 TAFSLPEGDHITV

-1362 DSLIAQVIATGENRD
+1362 DSLIAQLIVTGKTRA
-1377 DAANKLLAA
+1377 DAIEKLLAA
-1386 LESTVIKGVHTNI
+1386 LEKTVINGVHTNI
-1399 PLLKRVLKDET
+1399 PLLKQVLKDT
-1410 FRKGDYNTQYL
+1410 IFCKGNYNTQYL

-1427 IDVQEMIDE
+1427 IDVQEMIAE
-1436 GDVASDSAQVA
+1436 GDAASGSAQGV
-1447 LDRSAVEIEGSSELK
+1447 LDRSVIEIEGSPELK
-1462 VISPSTGVFYDASS
+1462 VVSPSTGVFYDASS
-1476 PSEPPFAPIGKA
+1476 PSEPPFAPAGTKIRI
-1488 VGAGDTI
+1488 GDTI
-1495 GLLEAMKLFSPLS
+1495 GLLEAMKLFSPIS
-1508 LKNCSPGGSFYDPEK
+1508 LKSCNPGGSFYDPEK
-1523 EYEVVRVI
+1523 TYEVVRVI
-1531 PTPGQAVNKGDL
+1531 PSPGQAVNKGDL
-1543 LFVIKEAA
+1543 LFVIKEAN

>member
-1 MIGNTRSS
+1 
-9 VNPSLRVHTTT
+9 
-20 PNFVR
+20 
-25 EHTMSTAPT
+25 MSTAPT

-39 ELAEHLASDFS
+39 ELAEQLATDFS
-50 LLKGVSQSNRDRQK
+50 LIKDVSRSNRDRQR
-64 QEVELALEGLV
+64 QEVEVALEGLV
-75 AHRTIEETTTRLK
+75 AHRTIEKTTKRFKT
-88 NLDVDAYIRETVEPS
+88 LDVDAYIRETVEPS

-112 SILKQLKLKI
+112 AILKQMKLKI
-122 VDEISF
+122 LDEIAL

-142 CQRRLCLLGQ
+142 RKRRLCLLGQ
-152 ERNTK
+152 ERNTN
-157 NGVWGPEHHRKAIDI
+157 NGVWGPEHHRKAIEV

-194 GELANADNQAHSISH
+194 SEAANADNQAHSISH

-234 IPLATTNII
+234 IPLVSTNII

-281 YELYQQDFV
+281 YELYQQGFV
-290 DGVIDYVPGEKGAQ
+290 DGIIDYVPGEKGPQ
-304 LENLRKAIVSAVIA
+304 LENLRKAIISAVVA
-318 IENRAVAFVKE
+318 VETRAVTFVKE
-329 TDGVVDHYQASLNRY
+329 TDGIIDHYRASLSRY
-344 INPSEKLKVLENLSA
+344 INPSEKLKVLESMSA
-359 LSLTHYP
+359 LSLTHNP

-379 LRYLSLRGRIQSTS
+379 LRYLSLRGRIKSTS
-393 SVNYSRS
+393 SANFSRS
-400 TNLTTPKGDLSKRVK
+400 TNLARPKGDLSKRIQ
-415 EELANAFVSWLEN
+415 EELANVFASWQEN
-428 PLHIRYDD
+428 PLIIRYDD
-436 LLSKS
+436 LLLKS

-446 DRKEHAGAQRGRLS
+446 DRKEHVGAERGRLS
-460 KLVLGDPGENFEK
+460 QLVLGDPAKNLEK
-473 AQRTIYLTYGFYL
+473 AKRSTYLTYGFHLY
-486 HNLWKAG
+486 NLWKAG
-493 SQNNFIALIKNL
+493 SQNNFITLIKYLEN
-505 ASTPAASKASET
+505 ASDNTKVTDPA
-517 SEMTVLDVMTL
+517 EMTVLDVITL
-528 PDFREG
+528 PEFHKDMTRV
-534 MIQEC
+534 C
-539 QNFIVFDL
+539 KNFIVFDL

-553 TDLRPIAA
+553 TDLRAIAA
-561 EAKATNTFSKQSFQ
+561 EAKDTNTFSKKSFQ
-575 TLLESAIQAATTK
+575 TLLESSISAAVTK
-588 LKAMIGEEVVVE
+588 LKAMLGEDAVAPAVL
-600 IFFEDNFY
+600 EDKFY
-608 AWLNTLL
+608 GWINVYLQ
-615 RHPQMKDFIRPVQEW
+615 HPKKKEFIHPVQEW

-645 VTFLFEKLLSQYC
+645 VNFLFEKLLPEYC
-658 EAEREGRSYDGR
+658 EAESEGRKYDGR

-682 NRLDT
+682 NRLT
-687 AYNDLLIQDVLL
+687 SAYNDLLIQDVLN
-699 QDKRSKKCRFEPII
+699 QDKRAKTCRFEPII
-713 SEFFTDFRELDSD
+713 AEFFTDFHELDSD
-726 LMTADPANFPGFRL
+726 LMTADPAKFPGFRI

-761 LKKEG
+761 LKKEKG
-766 NHPATRVGVLVSN
+766 HPATKVGVLVSN

-786 FDMASAQKFCNLLL
+786 FDMASAEKFCNLLL

-820 KEGAGS
+820 KEGAGA

-894 TATLSNYLLRTPGA
+894 TATLSNYLLGTSGA

-917 NKDLDQQLS
+917 NKDLDQQLR
-926 AIDPAIPE
+926 AIDLAIPA
-934 PAESVMDVCQ
+934 PAESVMDVCH
-944 RVFNG
+944 RVFKG
-949 LYLPEAAAAATEA
+949 LLVPDADSAAIATE
-962 ETLVDERALLKP
+962 TLIDERALLKP
-974 VKRTLIHARGCTA
+974 VKRCLIHARGCTA
-987 AKLIKIAQQEDIE
+987 AKLIKIAQQEGIE
-1000 VVLVQSDPDMDSS
+1000 VVLVQSDADMDSA

-1019 EKDTLVCI
+1019 EKDTLICI

-1065 DFALLCRNRGINFI
+1065 DFARLCRNRGINFV
-1079 GPWYSSMELMGNKTN
+1079 GPWHSSMELMGNKTN
-1094 AIDTANKAGV
+1094 AIDTASKAGA

-1131 LLKAVHGGGGKGIQV
+1131 LLKAVHGGGGKGIAV
-1146 VEKPEDFRETFFTI
+1146 VEKPEAFRETFFTI

-1179 TNLRHIEVQILR
+1179 TNLRHIEVQVLR
-1191 DTHGNCSI
+1191 DTHGNCKI

-1218 GSTMLPENLEQDVYR
+1218 GSTMLPENLEQDAYN
-1233 FAELIANQCDYIG
+1233 FAEFISNQCDYVG

-1259 AVYFMEMNTRLQVE
+1259 SVYFMEMNTRLQVE

-1279 VTGIDIVAN
+1279 VSGVDIVAN
-1288 QFKIAGGC
+1288 QFKIAGGG
-1296 SIADLTS
+1296 SIVDLTS
-1303 KPQGYAIEARIT
+1303 NPKGYAIEARIT
-1315 AERTAVEGSAIK
+1315 AERTVVEGVEIK

-1335 TAFSIPEGENITV
+1335 TAFSIPSGDHITV

-1362 DSLIAQVIATGENRD
+1362 DSLIAQIIVTGENRED
-1377 DAANKLLAA
+1377 TIDKLLAA
-1386 LESTVIKGVHTNI
+1386 LEDTVINGVHTNI
-1399 PLLKRVLKDET
+1399 PLLKRVLKDT
-1410 FRKGDYNTQYL
+1410 IFRKGDYNTQYL
-1421 NGLLER
+1421 IGLLER
-1427 IDVQEMIDE
+1427 IDVQEMIAE
-1436 GDVASDSAQVA
+1436 GDAASGSAQII
-1447 LDRSAVEIEGSSELK
+1447 LDRSAVEIEGSAELK

-1476 PSEPPFAPIGKA
+1476 PSEPPFAPVGRTIG
-1488 VGAGDTI
+1488 VGDTI

-1508 LKNCSPGGSFYDPEK
+1508 LKNCNPGGSFYNSGK
-1523 EYEVVRVI
+1523 RYEVVRVI

-1543 LFVIKEAA
+1543 LFVIKEAD

>member
-1 MIGNTRSS
+1 
-9 VNPSLRVHTTT
+9 
-20 PNFVR
+20 
-25 EHTMSTAPT
+25 MSKAPT

-50 LLKGVSQSNRDRQK
+50 LTKGVSRSNRDRQR
-64 QEVELALEGLV
+64 QEVEVALEGLV
-75 AHRTIEETTTRLK
+75 EHQTVEETTKRLK
-88 NLDVDAYIRETVEPS
+88 SLDVDSYIRETVEPS

-112 SILKQLKLKI
+112 AILKQLKLKI
-122 VDEISF
+122 IDEISF
-128 GPLLCVEA
+128 GPLHCVEA
-136 EFDFHG
+136 EFDFNG
-142 CQRRLCLLGQ
+142 RQRRLCLLGQ
-152 ERNTK
+152 ERNTN
-157 NGVWGPEHHRKAIDI
+157 NGVWGPEHHRKAIEI

-181 PVITFIDTPGADA
+181 PVVTFIDTPGADA

-209 FIAEMANL
+209 FIAEMTNL

-234 IPLATTNII
+234 IPLASTNII

-281 YELYQQDFV
+281 YELYQQGFV
-290 DGVIDYVPGEKGAQ
+290 DGIIDYVPGEKGPQ
-304 LENLRKAIVSAVIA
+304 LENLRQAIVSAVVA
-318 IENRAVAFVKE
+318 VEKRAVAFVKE
-329 TDGVVDHYQASLNRY
+329 TDGVVDHYRASLNRY
-344 INPSEKLKVLENLSA
+344 INPSEKLKVLESLSA
-359 LSLTHYP
+359 LSLTHNP

-393 SVNYSRS
+393 SANFSRS
-400 TNLTTPKGDLSKRVK
+400 TNLARPKGDLSKRVQ
-415 EELANAFVSWLEN
+415 EELASAFANWQEN
-428 PLHIRYDD
+428 PLIIRYDD
-436 LLSKS
+436 LLLKS

-446 DRKEHAGAQRGRLS
+446 DRKEHTGAERGRLS
-460 KLVLGDPGENFEK
+460 KLVLGDPSENFAK
-473 AQRTIYLTYGFYL
+473 AQRTTYLTYGFHL

-493 SQNNFIALIKNL
+493 SQNNFIALIKYL
-505 ASTPAASKASET
+505 GSTAATSTGSDASEM
-517 SEMTVLDVMTL
+517 SVLDVITL

-553 TDLRPIAA
+553 TDLRAIAA
-561 EAKATNTFSKQSFQ
+561 EAKDTNTFSQKSFQ
-575 TLLESAIQAATTK
+575 ALLESSIQAATTK
-588 LKAMIGEEVVVE
+588 LKTMLGEETVVE
-600 IFFEDNFY
+600 IFLEDNFY
-608 AWLNTLL
+608 SWLNTLL
-615 RHPQMKDFIRPVQEW
+615 QHPKMKDFIRPVQEW

-645 VTFLFEKLLSQYC
+645 VTFLFEKLLPEYC
-658 EAEREGRSYDGR
+658 EAEREGRKYDGR

-682 NRLDT
+682 NRLTT

-699 QDKRSKKCRFEPII
+699 QDKRSKNCRFEAII
-713 SEFFTDFRELDSD
+713 SEFFTDFKELDGE

-766 NHPATRVGVLVSN
+766 DHPAARVGVLVSN

-876 GTNMPFAGQIVVP
+876 GCNMPFAGQIVVP

-894 TATLSNYLLRTPGA
+894 TATLSNYLLGTPGA

-917 NKDLDQQLS
+917 NKDLDQQLR
-926 AIDPAIPE
+926 AIDPAIPA
-934 PAESVMDVCQ
+934 PAESVMDVCR
-944 RVFNG
+944 RVFKG
-949 LYLPEAAAAATEA
+949 LYLPDAAATAIEA
-962 ETLVDERALLKP
+962 QTLVDERALIKP

-987 AKLIKIAQQEDIE
+987 AKLIQIAQQEGIE
-1000 VVLVQSDPDMDSS
+1000 VVLVQSDADMDSA

-1019 EKDTLVCI
+1019 EKDTLICI

-1037 NAKSVLRIAEQEKV
+1037 NARSVLRVAEQEKV

-1065 DFALLCRNRGINFI
+1065 DFARLCRNRGINFV
-1079 GPWYSSMELMGNKTN
+1079 GPWSSSMELMGNKTN
-1094 AIDTANKAGV
+1094 AIDTATKAGV
-1104 PVVPGSHGIIGSVET
+1104 PVVPGSHGIIDTVET
-1119 GMEVAETIGYPV
+1119 GMKVAETIGYPV

-1146 VEKPEDFRETFFTI
+1146 VEKPEAFREIFFTL

-1171 DIYLEKYV
+1171 DIYLEKYI
-1179 TNLRHIEVQILR
+1179 TNLRHIEVQVLR
-1191 DTHGNCSI
+1191 DTHGNCKI

-1218 GSTMLPENLEQDVYR
+1218 GSTMLPDNLEQDVYN
-1233 FAELIANQCDYIG
+1233 FAEHISNQCDYIG

-1259 AVYFMEMNTRLQVE
+1259 AIYFMEMNTRLQVE

-1279 VTGIDIVAN
+1279 VSGVDIVAN
-1288 QFKIAGGC
+1288 QFKIAGGE

-1303 KPQGYAIEARIT
+1303 NPQGYAIEARIT
-1315 AERTAVEGSAIK
+1315 AERTAVDGSQPSVSQVVI
-1327 FIPTPGDV
+1327 ILRSLRW
-1335 TAFSIPEGENITV
+1335 SIPV
-1348 IKMVEAGKPITPYY
+1348 
-1362 DSLIAQVIATGENRD
+1362 NR
-1377 DAANKLLAA
+1377 
-1386 LESTVIKGVHTNI
+1386 
-1399 PLLKRVLKDET
+1399 
-1410 FRKGDYNTQYL
+1410 
-1421 NGLLER
+1421 
-1427 IDVQEMIDE
+1427 
-1436 GDVASDSAQVA
+1436 
-1447 LDRSAVEIEGSSELK
+1447 
-1462 VISPSTGVFYDASS
+1462 SP
-1476 PSEPPFAPIGKA
+1476 
-1488 VGAGDTI
+1488 
-1495 GLLEAMKLFSPLS
+1495 
-1508 LKNCSPGGSFYDPEK
+1508 
-1523 EYEVVRVI
+1523 
-1531 PTPGQAVNKGDL
+1531 PTTTR
-1543 LFVIKEAA
+1543 

>member
-1 MIGNTRSS
+1 
-9 VNPSLRVHTTT
+9 
-20 PNFVR
+20 
-25 EHTMSTAPT
+25 MSTAPT

-50 LLKGVSQSNRDRQK
+50 LLKGVSRSNRDRQK

-75 AHRTIEETTTRLK
+75 NHRTIEENTKRLR
-88 NLDVDAYIRETVEPS
+88 NLEVDAYIRETVEPS
-103 EQKNRTGFK
+103 EQKSRLGFK
-112 SILKQLKLKI
+112 AILKQLKLKI

-128 GPLLCVEA
+128 GPLHCVEA

-142 CQRRLCLLGQ
+142 RQRRLCLLAQ
-152 ERNTK
+152 ERNNN
-157 NGVWGPEHHRKAIDI
+157 NGVWGPEHHRKAIEI
-172 VRKYERYAV
+172 ARKYERYAV

-194 GELANADNQAHSISH
+194 GEAANAGNQAHSISH

-234 IPLATTNII
+234 IPLTTTNII

-257 GLAAIARSFDLSWQE
+257 GLAAIARNFDLSWQE

-290 DGVIDYVPGEKGAQ
+290 DGIIDYVPGEKGPQ
-304 LENLRKAIVSAVIA
+304 LENLRKAIVSAVSA

-329 TDGVVDHYQASLNRY
+329 TDGVVDHYRVSLNRY
-344 INPSEKLKVLENLSA
+344 MNPSEKLKTLNSVSA

-393 SVNYSRS
+393 SANYSRS
-400 TNLTTPKGDLSKRVK
+400 TNLVTPRGDLSKRVQ
-415 EELANAFVSWLEN
+415 EELANAFANWLEN

-436 LLSKS
+436 LLVKS

-446 DRKEHAGAQRGRLS
+446 DRKDHSGVQRGRLT
-460 KLVLGDPGENFEK
+460 KLILGDPNENYAK
-473 AQRTIYLTYGFYL
+473 AQRTTYLTYGFHLY
-486 HNLWKAG
+486 NLWKAG
-493 SQNNFIALIKNL
+493 SQNNFIALIRHLSSVTADAKVSD
-505 ASTPAASKASET
+505 A
-517 SEMTVLDVMTL
+517 SEMTVLDVITL

-534 MIQEC
+534 MILEC
-539 QNFIVFDL
+539 QNVIIFDL

-553 TDLRPIAA
+553 SDLRSIAA
-561 EAKATNTFSKQSFQ
+561 EAKDTNTFSKKSFQ
-575 TLLESAIQAATTK
+575 ALLESSIHAATSK
-588 LKAMIGEEVVVE
+588 LKAMLGEDAVAEPRL
-600 IFFEDNFY
+600 EDNFY
-608 AWLNTLL
+608 GWLYTLL
-615 RHPQMKDFIRPVQEW
+615 KHPQMKDFIRPVQEW

-645 VTFLFEKLLSQYC
+645 VTFLFEKLLPEYC

-682 NRLDT
+682 NRLAT

-699 QDKRSKKCRFEPII
+699 KDKRSQKSRFEPII

-740 SIEKALDNG
+740 SIEKALDGG

-766 NHPATRVGVLVSN
+766 DHPATRVGVLVSN

-800 QCARRKLPVVAFVS
+800 QCARRKLPVVAFIS

-842 DNELPII
+842 DNELPVI

-894 TATLSNYLLRTPGA
+894 TATLSNYLSQTPGA

-917 NKDLDQQLS
+917 NRDLDHQLR
-926 AIDPAIPE
+926 AIDPTIPT
-934 PAESVMDVCQ
+934 PSESVLAVCH
-944 RVFNG
+944 RVFKG
-949 LYLPEAAAAATEA
+949 LYQPNVDPAATEA
-962 ETLVDERALLKP
+962 KTLVDERALLRP

-987 AKLIKIAQQEDIE
+987 AKLIQIAQRGSIE
-1000 VVLVQSDPDMDSS
+1000 VVLVQSDPDMDSA

-1065 DFALLCRNRGINFI
+1065 DFARLCRNRGINFV
-1079 GPWYSSMELMGNKTN
+1079 GPWVASMELMGNKSN
-1094 AIDTANKAGV
+1094 AIDTASRAGV
-1104 PVVPGSHGIIGSVET
+1104 PVVPGSHGIIDSVET

-1146 VEKPEDFRETFFTI
+1146 VEKPENFRETFYTI

-1191 DTHGNCSI
+1191 DSHGNCSI

-1218 GSTMLPENLEQDVYR
+1218 GSAMLPENLEQDVYR
-1233 FAELIANQCDYIG
+1233 YAELIANQIDYVG

-1252 IFDLDNT
+1252 IYDLDSN

-1279 VTGIDIVAN
+1279 VTGVDIVAN
-1288 QFKIAGGC
+1288 QFKISGGG
-1296 SIADLTS
+1296 SIAELIS
-1303 KPQGYAIEARIT
+1303 NSQGYAIEARIT
-1315 AERTAVEGSAIK
+1315 AERTTVDGSEIK

-1335 TAFSIPEGENITV
+1335 TVFNIPEGEHITV

-1362 DSLIAQVIATGENRD
+1362 DSLIAQIIVTGANRD
-1377 DAANKLLAA
+1377 DAADKLLVA
-1386 LESTVIKGVHTNI
+1386 LEHAEIKGVYTNI

-1410 FRKGDYNTQYL
+1410 FRKGVYNTQYL

-1427 IDVQEMIDE
+1427 IDVQEMIEE
-1436 GDVASDSAQVA
+1436 GDAASETAPVS
-1447 LDRSAVEIEGSSELK
+1447 LDRSAVEIEGSTELK
-1462 VISPSTGVFYDASS
+1462 VISPSTGVFYDAAS
-1476 PSEPPFAPIGKA
+1476 PSEPPFAPVGKA
-1488 VGAGDTI
+1488 VRTGDTI

-1508 LKNCSPGGSFYDPEK
+1508 LKNCSPVGSFYDPEK
-1523 EYEVVRVI
+1523 EYEVVRII